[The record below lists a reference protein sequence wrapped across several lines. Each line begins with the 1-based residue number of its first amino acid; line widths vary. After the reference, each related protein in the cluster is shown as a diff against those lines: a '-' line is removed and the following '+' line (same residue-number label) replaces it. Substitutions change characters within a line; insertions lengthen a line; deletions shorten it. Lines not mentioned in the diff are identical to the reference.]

1 MKMQIAER
9 GIAKNPEW
17 RLRASLLQFIA
28 RNFDCEVPD
37 MADTADP
44 NENRLRFLSC
54 NNFGVLCAPSFFSH
68 SFSLSLRI

>member
-1 MKMQIAER
+1 MKMQIAAR

-37 MADTADP
+37 TADTPDP
-44 NENRLRFLSC
+44 NERTVCAFYCAIILAFYARA
-54 NNFGVLCAPSFFSH
+54 GVFF
-68 SFSLSLRI
+68 FFFFVL